1 MKGRS
6 AEIDRQHQDDESDSS
21 ESILDIRGMEE
32 KLQAKNTLIVEL
44 MDVMDSVLNV
54 KAKIEIV
61 NALDQ
66 DIEIQLQEAFQA
78 YEKQIDQQ
86 GKN

>member
-61 NALDQ
+61 NALD
-66 DIEIQLQEAFQA
+66 
-78 YEKQIDQQ
+78 
-86 GKN
+86 

>member
-1 MKGRS
+1 MKEKS
-6 AEIDRQHQDDESDSS
+6 SEIDRQHQNDESDSS
-21 ESILDIRGMEE
+21 ESIVDIRDMEE
-32 KLQAKNTLIVEL
+32 KLEAKNTLIVDL

-66 DIEIQLQEAFQA
+66 DIEFQLQETFQA
-78 YEKQIDQQ
+78 YEKQIDHQ